1 MTLPSCYLFQGLSNP
16 QKDRIAAITLEKEI
30 QKGEWLFQEDQQATR
45 IYILRK
51 GAVELLTRVNDT
63 VELPITIIRPAGGCF
78 GVGALVEPYRYSL
91 SARCAEDSTLL
102 VINQAEIQNLI
113 RTDSELSCTIMT
125 NLAQKLLDRLK
136 ETRQESKIHI
146 KTLIKSATLS

>member
-1 MTLPSCYLFQGLSNP
+1 MQLPSCYLFQGLSNP

-91 SARCAEDSTLL
+91 SARCAEDSALL
-102 VINQAEIQNLI
+102 VIDQADLHNLI
-113 RTDSELSCTIMT
+113 RTDSDLGCTIMT

>member
-1 MTLPSCYLFQGLSNP
+1 MQLPSCYLFEGLSEL
-16 QKDRIAAITLEKEI
+16 QKDRIAAITLEKDI
-30 QKGEWLFQEDQQATR
+30 QKGEWLFQEDQEAAS
-45 IYILRK
+45 IFILRK
-51 GAVELLTRVNDT
+51 GAVELVTRVNDT
-63 VELPITIIRPAGGCF
+63 IEIPITIIRPAGGCF

-102 VINQAEIQNLI
+102 IIKQADIQNLI
-113 RTDSELSCTIMT
+113 RTDSDLGCTIMT

-146 KTLIKSATLS
+146 NTLIKSAPFS